1 MKTNQIIRTILIT
14 TVVVAILVA
23 IISFSI
29 IMFKVSKKKK
39 EIRLNQINFEKQ
51 LSSKDSEIKMK
62 SRADFGQPIEQLQNI
77 LKNSISHEIV
87 EFCINS
93 CIRNDYKNVL
103 LVGNVELYEAIALS
117 SKADVNVYVKSNN
130 FPLKEYENIKN
141 EIIEIKHNLNILNS
155 INEDQKF
162 DSIMIL
168 NSTNNF
174 DKMFLE
180 WEKFLVK
187 NGMFII
193 ANTKSNKKNIKVL
206 EKVVNNF
213 GYKFEQINWYT
224 GFMIIVKN

>member
-93 CIRNDYKNVL
+93 CIRNNYKNVL
-103 LVGNVELYEAIALS
+103 LVGNVELYEAITLS
-117 SKADVNVYVKSNN
+117 SKADVNVYVQSNN
-130 FPLKEYENIKN
+130 FPLEEYENIKN

>member
-103 LVGNVELYEAIALS
+103 LVGNVELYEAITLS
-117 SKADVNVYVKSNN
+117 SKANANVYVQSNN

-155 INEDQKF
+155 ISEDQKF

-224 GFMIIVKN
+224 GFMIIVNN

>member
-206 EKVVNNF
+206 EKIVNNF

>member
-1 MKTNQIIRTILIT
+1 MTTNQLIRTILIT
-14 TVVVAILVA
+14 TVVVAILIA
-23 IISFSI
+23 IISFTI

-62 SRADFGQPIEQLQNI
+62 SRVDFGQPVEQLQNI
-77 LKNSISHEIV
+77 LKNTISHEIV

-93 CIRNDYKNVL
+93 CIRNDYKNIL
-103 LVGNVELYEAIALS
+103 LIGNVELYEAIALS
-117 SKADVNVYVKSNN
+117 SKADANVYVQSND

-141 EIIEIKHNLNILNS
+141 KIIEIKHNLNILNS
-155 INEDQKF
+155 ISEDQKF

-206 EKVVNNF
+206 EKIVNNF

>member
-62 SRADFGQPIEQLQNI
+62 SRVDFGQPVEQLQNI
-77 LKNSISHEIV
+77 LKNTISHEIV

-93 CIRNDYKNVL
+93 CIRNDYKNIL
-103 LVGNVELYEAIALS
+103 LIGNVELYEAIALS
-117 SKADVNVYVKSNN
+117 SKADANVYVQSND

-141 EIIEIKHNLNILNS
+141 KIIEIKHNLNILNS

>member
-1 MKTNQIIRTILIT
+1 MTTNQLIRTILIT
-14 TVVVAILVA
+14 TVVVAILIA
-23 IISFSI
+23 IISFTI

-62 SRADFGQPIEQLQNI
+62 SRVDFGQPVEQLQNI
-77 LKNSISHEIV
+77 LKNTISHEIV

-93 CIRNDYKNVL
+93 CIRNDYKNIL
-103 LVGNVELYEAIALS
+103 LIGNVELYEVIALS
-117 SKADVNVYVKSNN
+117 SKADANVYVQSND

-141 EIIEIKHNLNILNS
+141 KIIEIKHNLNILNFIS
-155 INEDQKF
+155 EDQKF

-206 EKVVNNF
+206 EKIVNNF

>member
-62 SRADFGQPIEQLQNI
+62 SRVDFGQPVEQLQNI
-77 LKNSISHEIV
+77 LKNTISHEIV

-93 CIRNDYKNVL
+93 CIRNDYKNIL
-103 LVGNVELYEAIALS
+103 LIGNVELYEAIALS
-117 SKADVNVYVKSNN
+117 SKADANVYVQSND

-141 EIIEIKHNLNILNS
+141 KIIEIKHNLNILNS
-155 INEDQKF
+155 ISEDQKF

-206 EKVVNNF
+206 EKIVNNF

>member
-1 MKTNQIIRTILIT
+1 
-14 TVVVAILVA
+14 
-23 IISFSI
+23 
-29 IMFKVSKKKK
+29 
-39 EIRLNQINFEKQ
+39 
-51 LSSKDSEIKMK
+51 
-62 SRADFGQPIEQLQNI
+62 
-77 LKNSISHEIV
+77 
-87 EFCINS
+87 
-93 CIRNDYKNVL
+93 
-103 LVGNVELYEAIALS
+103 
-117 SKADVNVYVKSNN
+117 
-130 FPLKEYENIKN
+130 
-141 EIIEIKHNLNILNS
+141 
-155 INEDQKF
+155 
-162 DSIMIL
+162 MIL